1 MERKKDNKPARA
13 TKKLNNQHKYFSINN
28 LLKLIIMKKITL
40 LLFILMA
47 MPSFSQSP
55 ALKFNGTDNAI
66 DWADASPVLRT
77 SGNHTWE
84 MWVKGAATTVGVL
97 YTEGWSGS
105 NYRGQFRLNANGAGK
120 LEIEFRNYAGTYL
133 IANNSFSTTTIFDDI
148 WHHIAVV
155 GTTTAGITS
164 TVLYVDGVQDLT
176 NFGTYT
182 RPTLWDTTDG
192 GALNH
197 STIGQI
203 TRSSQWIIDPN
214 YTWYNGEIDEFRAWT
229 RALDV
234 SEISAN
240 KCSPLNTTNLY
251 RHVKFNEGT
260 GTTFANTGSSANT
273 GTLAGVT
280 SASTYTTNSSCANLA
295 NKEFAK
301 NAMNVSIAT
310 NRTTGIINIS
320 APEASAA
327 ISVSVFD
334 LTGKVVG
341 STRSND
347 NTANVS
353 LSNVSSGVYLVK
365 VTDGVSSY
373 TQKIIKN

>member
-1 MERKKDNKPARA
+1 
-13 TKKLNNQHKYFSINN
+13 
-28 LLKLIIMKKITL
+28 
-40 LLFILMA
+40 MA

-55 ALKFNGTDNAI
+55 ALKFNGTDNVLP
-66 DWADASPVLRT
+66 WADVTGVLRT
-77 SGNHTWE
+77 SENHTWE
-84 MWVKGAATTVGVL
+84 MWVKGPSTTVGVL

-105 NYRGQFRLNANGAGK
+105 NNLGQFRLNANGLGK
-120 LEIEFRNYAGTYL
+120 LEIEYKGCASTIYF
-133 IANNSFSTTTIFDDI
+133 IPNNSFSTTTVFDDT

-155 GTTTAGITS
+155 GTTTAGVTS
-164 TVLYVDGVQDLT
+164 TVLFVDGVQDAT

-182 RPTLWDTTDG
+182 RPTVWDTSTNNATSANG
-192 GALNH
+192 GALNQ
-197 STIGQI
+197 SVIGQI
-203 TRSSQWIIDPN
+203 ARASERVVAINGT

-234 SEISAN
+234 TEIAAN
-240 KCSPLNTTNLY
+240 KCVPLNNTGLY

-273 GTLAGVT
+273 GTLAGTT

-301 NAMNVSIAT
+301 NSMNVSIAT

-320 APEASAA
+320 APQASAA

-334 LTGKVVG
+334 LTGKVIG
-341 STRSND
+341 SSKSND
-347 NTANVS
+347 TTANVS